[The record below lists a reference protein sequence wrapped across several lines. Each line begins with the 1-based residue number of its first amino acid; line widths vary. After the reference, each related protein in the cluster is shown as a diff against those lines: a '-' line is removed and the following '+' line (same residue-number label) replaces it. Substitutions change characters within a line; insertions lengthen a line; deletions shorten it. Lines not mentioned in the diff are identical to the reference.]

1 MGIEKPQGMK
11 RWRIRDGERQA
22 ILFMG
27 DLLVTYLA
35 VFIGLYFWGQSDWL
49 DFTWA
54 FLGQRAPFW
63 FYLLP
68 FVWILFLIEIYDVR
82 KANRKE
88 DVARGI
94 ITAASI
100 GIVIYLI
107 IFFIAEPNSLPRRGV
122 FFFIISAT
130 ALTFLWRFIY
140 IRIFTAPEFMRR
152 ALIIGAGKAGS
163 TLASMLNEIHSGP
176 FIVRGFID
184 DDPGKQDQEIN
195 GYKVLGNGTQLTELT
210 QQLDISDL
218 IFAISG
224 EINSDMFLAI
234 LHAVEENEIEVTSLP
249 ALYEEVF
256 GRVPIFLLP
265 SDWIL
270 RTFIDQT
277 HTSGVYESIKRV
289 IDILCSLIGLVG
301 FIILYPIIA
310 LLILIDSG
318 RPVMYSQLRVGKFG
332 RPYRIHKFRTMYTD
346 AEKDGIAR
354 TATENDARVTR
365 VGKFLRRSH
374 LDELPQFWNILI
386 GENSMIGPRAEQIE
400 LVDKFQEQLPFY
412 RARLFV
418 RPGLTGWAQIN
429 QRYATTVE
437 DTAVKL
443 EYDLYYIKK
452 RNLLLDLTIA
462 LRTVG
467 RVLGLKGL

>member
-11 RWRIRDGERQA
+11 RWRIRDSERQA
-22 ILFMG
+22 ILFLG

-68 FVWILFLIEIYDVR
+68 FVWILFLIEVYDVR
-82 KANRKE
+82 RANRKE
-88 DVARGI
+88 DVVRGI

-122 FFFIISAT
+122 FFFIVSAT

-176 FIVRGFID
+176 FILVGYID

-195 GYKVLGNGTQLTELT
+195 GYKVLGNGAELTELT

-224 EINSDMFLAI
+224 ELNPELFRAI
-234 LHAVEENEIEVTSLP
+234 LHAVEENDIEVTSLP

-270 RTFIDQT
+270 RSFIDQT

-289 IDILCSLIGLVG
+289 LDIIFSLIGLIGLV
-301 FIILYPIIA
+301 FLYPIIA
-310 LLILIDSG
+310 LLILLDSG
-318 RPVMYSQLRVGKFG
+318 RPVMYSQMRVGKYG
-332 RPYRIHKFRTMYTD
+332 RPYRIHKFRTMHSN
-346 AEKDGIAR
+346 AGKEAIAR
-354 TATENDARVTR
+354 TTTENDERITR

-374 LDELPQFWNILI
+374 LDELPQFWNILV

-400 LVDKFQEQLPFY
+400 LVNKFQEELPFY

-429 QRYATTVE
+429 QIYATTVE
-437 DTAVKL
+437 DTALKL

>member
-11 RWRIRDGERQA
+11 RWRIRDSERQA
-22 ILFMG
+22 ILFLG

-68 FVWILFLIEIYDVR
+68 FVWILFLIEVYDVR
-82 KANRKE
+82 RANRKE
-88 DVARGI
+88 DVVRGI

-122 FFFIISAT
+122 FFFIVSAT

-176 FIVRGFID
+176 FILVGYID

-195 GYKVLGNGTQLTELT
+195 GYKVLGNGAELTELT

-224 EINSDMFLAI
+224 ELNPELFRAI
-234 LHAVEENEIEVTSLP
+234 LHAVEENDIEVTSLP

-270 RTFIDQT
+270 RSFIDQT
-277 HTSGVYESIKRV
+277 HTSGV
-289 IDILCSLIGLVG
+289 
-301 FIILYPIIA
+301 
-310 LLILIDSG
+310 
-318 RPVMYSQLRVGKFG
+318 
-332 RPYRIHKFRTMYTD
+332 
-346 AEKDGIAR
+346 
-354 TATENDARVTR
+354 
-365 VGKFLRRSH
+365 
-374 LDELPQFWNILI
+374 
-386 GENSMIGPRAEQIE
+386 
-400 LVDKFQEQLPFY
+400 
-412 RARLFV
+412 
-418 RPGLTGWAQIN
+418 
-429 QRYATTVE
+429 
-437 DTAVKL
+437 
-443 EYDLYYIKK
+443 
-452 RNLLLDLTIA
+452 
-462 LRTVG
+462 
-467 RVLGLKGL
+467 

>member
-1 MGIEKPQGMK
+1 MAIEKPQLKK
-11 RWRIRDGERQA
+11 RWRIRNSERQA
-22 ILFMG
+22 ILFLG
-27 DLLVTYLA
+27 DLLFAYLA
-35 VFIGLYFWGQSDWL
+35 VFIGLYFWAQKDWL
-49 DFTWA
+49 DFSGA

-68 FVWILFLIEIYDVR
+68 FLWILFLIEIYDIR
-82 KANRKE
+82 KANRRE
-88 DVARGI
+88 DVIRGI
-94 ITAASI
+94 ATAATI
-100 GIVIYLI
+100 GIAIYLI
-107 IFFIAEPNSLPRRGV
+107 IFFISEPNSLPRRGV
-122 FFFIISAT
+122 FIFIIAAT
-130 ALTFLWRFIY
+130 LLTLLWRMIY
-140 IRIFTAPEFMRR
+140 IRIFTAPLFMRR
-152 ALIIGAGKAGS
+152 ALMIGAGKAGT
-163 TLASMLNEIHSGP
+163 TLTRMLKEIHSGP
-176 FIVRGFID
+176 FVLVGYVD
-184 DDPGKQDQEIN
+184 DDPAKQGQEFN
-195 GYKVLGNGTQLTELT
+195 GYTVLGDSTRLPALI
-210 QQLDISDL
+210 QQLDVTDL

-224 EINSDMFLAI
+224 ELKPELFRVI
-234 LHAVEENEIEVTSLP
+234 LHAVENDVEVTSLP

-277 HTSGVYESIKRV
+277 HTSGVYESVKRL
-289 IDILCSLIGLVG
+289 IDLICSLLGLL
-301 FIILYPIIA
+301 ILLILYPLIA
-310 LLILIDSG
+310 FLILIDSG
-318 RPVMYSQLRVGKFG
+318 FPVLYSQLRVGKYG
-332 RPYRIHKFRTMYTD
+332 QPYRMHKFRTMYQD

-354 TATENDARVTR
+354 TAIENDSRITR
-365 VGKFLRRSH
+365 VGRILRRSH

-400 LVDKFQEQLPFY
+400 LVNKFQEQLPFY

-429 QRYATTVE
+429 QRYASTVE

-443 EYDLYYIKK
+443 EYDLYYIKN
-452 RNLLLDLTIA
+452 RNLLLDLAIT